1 MLQRDGCRA
10 PHSLLQGTPGR
21 GRRNCKR
28 RNKEIEGGVC
38 GRKTEE
44 KGEPHKKAPR
54 SWKSHKEQSGNL
66 MFPSFYRHHSLGGRG
81 HSPFKE
87 PKNRQYKMND
97 FGEAEALLSSFPL
110 RKEVTVTILGVYEV
124 NQHSSKKKK

>member
-28 RNKEIEGGVC
+28 RNKEIQRRCLWQKNGG
-38 GRKTEE
+38 E
-44 KGEPHKKAPR
+44 GEPHKKALR

-66 MFPSFYRHHSLGGRG
+66 MLPSFYRHHSLGSRG

-87 PKNRQYKMND
+87 PRNRQYKMND
-97 FGEAEALLSSFPL
+97 FGEAESLLSSFPL
-110 RKEVTVTILGVYEV
+110 RKEITVTVLGVYEV
-124 NQHSSKKKK
+124 NQHSLKKKK